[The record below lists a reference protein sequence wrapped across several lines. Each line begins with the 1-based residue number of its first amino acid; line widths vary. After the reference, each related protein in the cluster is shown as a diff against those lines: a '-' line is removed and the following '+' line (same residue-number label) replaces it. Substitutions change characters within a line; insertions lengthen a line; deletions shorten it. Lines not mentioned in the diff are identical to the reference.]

1 MCEPATILAVGG
13 LGLSAAGSG
22 VSAYDQYKQGAAA
35 EATGNINARRL
46 RMQATDVRDRAS
58 DEAGLATME
67 GSKVVG
73 EQTVAAAASGVD
85 SSSGTAADIAEASR
99 VNAAL
104 DSQTIR
110 NNAAREAWGLKIQAL
125 QVQQEG
131 KRARR
136 ASEKGAVGTVLGGLG
151 SVSRGIYGLA
161 G

>member
-1 MCEPATILAVGG
+1 MHESNFLTRRAVDRRGAAIFVVPAEPLEPADEGR
-13 LGLSAAGSG
+13 
-22 VSAYDQYKQGAAA
+22 
-35 EATGNINARRL
+35 NL
-46 RMQATDVRDRAS
+46 RGREDADAPEATDVRDRAS